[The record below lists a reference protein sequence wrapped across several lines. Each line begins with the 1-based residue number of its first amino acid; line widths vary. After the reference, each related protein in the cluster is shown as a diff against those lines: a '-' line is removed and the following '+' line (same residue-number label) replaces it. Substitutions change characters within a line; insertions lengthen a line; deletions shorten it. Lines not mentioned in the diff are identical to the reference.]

1 MKTSDKLY
9 NLNRQ
14 ISWKFIAQKQ
24 IPTNKEMMIINQIIG
39 EAIKEIRELE
49 DTVKQIS
56 QWLRKENSQLLTTC
70 ME

>member
-49 DTVKQIS
+49 DTVK
-56 QWLRKENSQLLTTC
+56 
-70 ME
+70 